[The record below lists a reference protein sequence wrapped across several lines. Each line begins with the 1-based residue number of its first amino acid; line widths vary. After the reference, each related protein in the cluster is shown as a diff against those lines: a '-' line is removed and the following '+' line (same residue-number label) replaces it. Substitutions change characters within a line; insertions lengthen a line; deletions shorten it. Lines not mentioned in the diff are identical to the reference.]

1 MKTIRVFIQARM
13 SSQRFPG
20 KVLAPFRGQP
30 LIRNVIDRVAH
41 AVPLSQIVVVT
52 SVDPTD
58 DPLSLYIQHLQVAC
72 FRGSLEDVFSRFQRA
87 LNLYPCEWLI
97 RVSGDSP
104 LMDGEIIT
112 TMLDYALHDP
122 NRDQVSLYTNVFP
135 RTFPVGHSVE
145 IIHAQR
151 FAAISADTLTAD
163 EKEHVTKVFYN
174 HPAQYGIIN
183 RESGDPSLAQKRLVV
198 DTLDDLR
205 RLEQES

>member
-1 MKTIRVFIQARM
+1 MIFRVFIQARM

-20 KVLAPFRGQP
+20 KMLAPFRGQP
-30 LIRNVIDRVAH
+30 LIRNVIERVAQ

-52 SVDPTD
+52 SVDPSD
-58 DPLSLYIQHLQVAC
+58 DPLSLYVQHLQAAC
-72 FRGSLEDVFSRFQRA
+72 FRGPLEDVFSRFQQA
-87 LNLYPCEWLI
+87 LSLYPCEWLI

-112 TMLDYALHDP
+112 RMLGYTLHDP

-135 RTFPVGHSVE
+135 RTFPAGHSVE

-151 FAAISADTLTAD
+151 FAAIPADSLTAD

-174 HPAQYGIIN
+174 HPSQYRIMN
-183 RESGDPSLAQKRLVV
+183 YESGEPSLTQKRLVV